1 MYQAFVKRISDIVF
15 SALGLLVLSPLF
27 LLIAILVRCTS
38 KGPVIFRQER
48 LGRDAKVFR
57 ICKFRTMAENS
68 EHTGSGVYSDRNDS
82 RVTKVGR
89 ILRATS
95 LDELPQLWNILRGDM
110 SFIGPRPPLTYH
122 PWTIDRYSEEQLRM
136 FRVRPGITGWAQV
149 HGRRELEW
157 HERLRLNVWY
167 ADHVSFALDMKIIS
181 LTVGVLLSGKGNE
194 NKGATV

>member
-38 KGPVIFRQER
+38 KGPAVFRQER

-89 ILRATS
+89 FLRATS

-167 ADHVSFALDMKIIS
+167 ADHVSFALDLKIVF
-181 LTVGVLLSGKGNE
+181 LTVGVMLSGKGNE

>member
-68 EHTGSGVYSDRNDS
+68 EHTGSGVYSDRYDS

-89 ILRATS
+89 FLRATS
-95 LDELPQLWNILRGDM
+95 LELWNILRGDM

-122 PWTIDRYSEEQLRM
+122 PWPIDRYSKEQLRM

-167 ADHVSFALDMKIIS
+167 ADHVSFALDLQIIF
-181 LTVGVLLSGKGNE
+181 LTVGVLLTGKGNE

>member
-38 KGPVIFRQER
+38 KGPAVFRQER

-89 ILRATS
+89 FLRATS

-122 PWTIDRYSEEQLRM
+122 PWPIDRYSEEQLRM

-157 HERLRLNVWY
+157 NERLRLNVWY
-167 ADHVSFALDMKIIS
+167 ADHVSFALDLKIVF
-181 LTVGVLLSGKGNE
+181 LTVGVMLSGKGNE

>member
-38 KGPVIFRQER
+38 KGPAVFRQER

-89 ILRATS
+89 FLRATS

-167 ADHVSFALDMKIIS
+167 ADHVSFTLDLKIVF
-181 LTVGVLLSGKGNE
+181 LTVGVMLSGKGNE

>member
-38 KGPVIFRQER
+38 KGPAVFRQER

-89 ILRATS
+89 FLRATS

-122 PWTIDRYSEEQLRM
+122 PWPIDRYSKEQLRM

-157 HERLRLNVWY
+157 NERLRLNVWY
-167 ADHVSFALDMKIIS
+167 ADHVSLALDLKIVF
-181 LTVGVLLSGKGNE
+181 LTVGVMLSGKGNE
-194 NKGATV
+194 NKGATA

>member
-1 MYQAFVKRISDIVF
+1 MYRVFVKRFSDIVF

-27 LLIAILVRCTS
+27 LVIAILVRCTS

-57 ICKFRTMAENS
+57 ICKFRTMADHS

-89 ILRATS
+89 VLRAAA

-122 PWTIDRYSEEQLRM
+122 PWPIDQYSEEQLRM

-167 ADHVSFALDMKIIS
+167 ADHVSFALDLKIIF
-181 LTVGVLLSGKGNE
+181 LTVGVLFTGKGNE

>member
-15 SALGLLVLSPLF
+15 SVLGLLVLSPLF

-68 EHTGSGVYSDRNDS
+68 EHTGSGVYSDRYDS

-89 ILRATS
+89 FLRATS

-122 PWTIDRYSEEQLRM
+122 PWPIDRYSKEQLRM

-167 ADHVSFALDMKIIS
+167 ADHVSFALDLQIIF
-181 LTVGVLLSGKGNE
+181 LTVGVLLTGKGNE

>member
-68 EHTGSGVYSDRNDS
+68 EHTGSGVYSDRYDS

-89 ILRATS
+89 FLRATS

-122 PWTIDRYSEEQLRM
+122 PWPIDRYSKEQLRM

-167 ADHVSFALDMKIIS
+167 ADHVSFALDLQIIF
-181 LTVGVLLSGKGNE
+181 LTVGVLLTEKGNE

>member
-1 MYQAFVKRISDIVF
+1 MYRVFVKRFSDIVF

-27 LLIAILVRCTS
+27 LVIAILVRCTS

-57 ICKFRTMAENS
+57 ICKFRTMADHS

-89 ILRATS
+89 VLRAAS

-110 SFIGPRPPLTYH
+110 GFIGPRPPLTYH
-122 PWTIDRYSEEQLRM
+122 PWPIDQYSEEQLRM

-167 ADHVSFALDMKIIS
+167 ADHVSFALDLKIIF
-181 LTVGVLLSGKGNE
+181 LTVGVLFTGKGNE

>member
-38 KGPVIFRQER
+38 KGPAVFRQER

-89 ILRATS
+89 FLRATS

-122 PWTIDRYSEEQLRM
+122 PWPIDRYSKEQLRM

-157 HERLRLNVWY
+157 NERLRLNVWY
-167 ADHVSFALDMKIIS
+167 ADHVSFALDLKIVF
-181 LTVGVLLSGKGNE
+181 LTVGVMLTGKGNE

>member
-89 ILRATS
+89 FLRATS

-167 ADHVSFALDMKIIS
+167 ADHVSFALDLKIVF
-181 LTVGVLLSGKGNE
+181 LTVGVMLSGKGNE

>member
-1 MYQAFVKRISDIVF
+1 MYRVFVKRFSDIVF

-27 LLIAILVRCTS
+27 LVIAILVRCTS

-57 ICKFRTMAENS
+57 ICKFRTMADHS

-89 ILRATS
+89 VLRAAS

-122 PWTIDRYSEEQLRM
+122 PWPIDQYSEEQLRM

-167 ADHVSFALDMKIIS
+167 ADHVSFALDLKIIF
-181 LTVGVLLSGKGNE
+181 LTVGVLFTGKGNE

>member
-57 ICKFRTMAENS
+57 ICKFRTMADNS

-82 RVTKVGR
+82 RVTKIGR
-89 ILRATS
+89 VLRATS

-167 ADHVSFALDMKIIS
+167 ADHVSFALDLQIIF
-181 LTVGVLLSGKGNE
+181 LTVGVLLTGKGNE

>member
-89 ILRATS
+89 FLRATS

-122 PWTIDRYSEEQLRM
+122 PWPIDRYSKEQLRM

-167 ADHVSFALDMKIIS
+167 ADHVSFALDLKIVF
-181 LTVGVLLSGKGNE
+181 LTVGVMLSGKGNE

>member
-15 SALGLLVLSPLF
+15 SVLGLLVLSPLF

-57 ICKFRTMAENS
+57 ICKFRTMADNS

-89 ILRATS
+89 FLRATS

-122 PWTIDRYSEEQLRM
+122 PWPIDRYSKEQLRM

-167 ADHVSFALDMKIIS
+167 ADHVSFALDLQIIF
-181 LTVGVLLSGKGNE
+181 LTVGVLLTGKGNE

>member
-15 SALGLLVLSPLF
+15 SALGLFVLSPLF

-89 ILRATS
+89 FLRATS

-122 PWTIDRYSEEQLRM
+122 PWPIDRYSKEQLRM

-157 HERLRLNVWY
+157 NERLRLNVWY
-167 ADHVSFALDMKIIS
+167 ADHVSFALDLKIVF
-181 LTVGVLLSGKGNE
+181 LTVGVMLSGKGNE

>member
-38 KGPVIFRQER
+38 KGPAVFRQER

-89 ILRATS
+89 FLRATS

-122 PWTIDRYSEEQLRM
+122 PWPIDRYSKEQLRV

-157 HERLRLNVWY
+157 NERLRLNVWY
-167 ADHVSFALDMKIIS
+167 ADHVSFALDLKIVF
-181 LTVGVLLSGKGNE
+181 LTVGVMLSGKGNE

>member
-1 MYQAFVKRISDIVF
+1 MFQAFVKRISDIVF

-89 ILRATS
+89 FLRATS

-122 PWTIDRYSEEQLRM
+122 PWPIDRYSKEQLRM

-157 HERLRLNVWY
+157 NERLRLNVWY
-167 ADHVSFALDMKIIS
+167 ADHVSFALDLKIVF
-181 LTVGVLLSGKGNE
+181 LTVGVMLSGKGNE

>member
-57 ICKFRTMAENS
+57 ICKFRTMADNS

-89 ILRATS
+89 VLRATS
-95 LDELPQLWNILRGDM
+95 LDELPQLWNILCGDM

-167 ADHVSFALDMKIIS
+167 ADHVSFALDLKIIF
-181 LTVGVLLSGKGNE
+181 LTVGVLFTGKGNE

>member
-89 ILRATS
+89 FLRATS

-167 ADHVSFALDMKIIS
+167 ADHVSFALDLKIIF
-181 LTVGVLLSGKGNE
+181 LTVGVMLSGKGNE

>member
-68 EHTGSGVYSDRNDS
+68 EHTGSGVYSDRSDS

-89 ILRATS
+89 FLRATS

-122 PWTIDRYSEEQLRM
+122 PWPIDRYSKEQLRM

-157 HERLRLNVWY
+157 NERLRLNVWY
-167 ADHVSFALDMKIIS
+167 ADHVSFALDLKIVF
-181 LTVGVLLSGKGNE
+181 LTVGVMLSGKGNE

>member
-38 KGPVIFRQER
+38 KGPAVFQQER

-89 ILRATS
+89 FLRATS

-157 HERLRLNVWY
+157 NERLRLNVWY
-167 ADHVSFALDMKIIS
+167 ADHVSFALDLKIVF
-181 LTVGVLLSGKGNE
+181 LTVGVLLTGKGNE

>member
-15 SALGLLVLSPLF
+15 SVLGLLVLSPLF

-38 KGPVIFRQER
+38 KGPAVFRQER

-89 ILRATS
+89 FLRATS

-167 ADHVSFALDMKIIS
+167 ADHISFALDLKIVF
-181 LTVGVLLSGKGNE
+181 LTVGVMLSGKGNE

>member
-68 EHTGSGVYSDRNDS
+68 EHTGSGVYSDWNDS

-89 ILRATS
+89 VLRATS

-167 ADHVSFALDMKIIS
+167 ADHVSFALDLKIIF
-181 LTVGVLLSGKGNE
+181 LTVGVMLSGKGNE

>member
-15 SALGLLVLSPLF
+15 SVLGLLVLSPLF

-38 KGPVIFRQER
+38 KGPAVFRQER

-89 ILRATS
+89 FLRATS

-167 ADHVSFALDMKIIS
+167 ADHVSFALDLKIVF
-181 LTVGVLLSGKGNE
+181 LTVGVMLSGKGNE

>member
-15 SALGLLVLSPLF
+15 SVLGLLVLSPLF

-57 ICKFRTMAENS
+57 ICKFRTMADNS

-82 RVTKVGR
+82 RVTKIGR
-89 ILRATS
+89 VLRATS
-95 LDELPQLWNILRGDM
+95 LDELPQLWNILGGDM

-167 ADHVSFALDMKIIS
+167 ADHVSFALDLQIIF
-181 LTVGVLLSGKGNE
+181 LTVGVLLTGKGNE

>member
-15 SALGLLVLSPLF
+15 SVLGLLVLSPLF

-57 ICKFRTMAENS
+57 ICKFRTMADNS

-82 RVTKVGR
+82 RVTKIGR
-89 ILRATS
+89 VLRATS

-167 ADHVSFALDMKIIS
+167 ADHVSFALDLKIVF
-181 LTVGVLLSGKGNE
+181 LTVGVMLSGKGNE